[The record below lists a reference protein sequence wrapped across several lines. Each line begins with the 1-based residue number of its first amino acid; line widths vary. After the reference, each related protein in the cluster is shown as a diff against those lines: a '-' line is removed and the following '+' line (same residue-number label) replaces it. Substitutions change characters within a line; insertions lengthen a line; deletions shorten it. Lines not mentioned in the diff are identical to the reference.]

1 MRLELDKTHV
11 ARPSMSVEYVQAFAA
26 FTHVSQDG
34 CSPACIQT
42 RTHNLDI
49 GGGAPE
55 HLAFLRRH
63 GSHARD
69 TYTPFLRP
77 GRTGAILAKGQAS
90 CSLVGRQSM
99 HHSASGLLVQI
110 LIPSV

>member
-34 CSPACIQT
+34 CSPACSD
-42 RTHNLDI
+42 LDASPRHRR
-49 GGGAPE
+49 GAPE

-99 HHSASGLLVQI
+99 HHSASGLFVQI
-110 LIPSV
+110 LIQSV